1 MPAKAEEIVFSAK
14 IIGEIE
20 MSDIEL
26 LSVIER
32 YLNGEMNKDERA
44 RFEALRHDNP
54 AVDERV
60 KEHQDFTDKLKQ
72 YGERVE
78 FEGLLNAIHNE
89 IDVQA
94 LKDEFIHHPST
105 IVRIWRNH
113 HSKISLAASVA
124 IFAALSTLFLTGYLK
139 TQNQETK
146 VNNLVKDVEK
156 MKKNSA
162 TIGTIIH
169 NMNERPRTIAPDNYG
184 GIGTA
189 FAISSD
195 GYIVTNFHV
204 VDKAD
209 SIFIQNADGDAFHA
223 KIVSTDP
230 SSDLAVLKIT
240 DSHFK
245 SLGAL
250 PYGFKRGKSE
260 LGEDLFTL
268 GYSKDDAVYNKG
280 YLSSGNGY
288 KGDTVK
294 YQIASMDVNFGN
306 SGGPVLD
313 SHGNVVGVISQKQV
327 DGAAYAIKSKYLLKA
342 IQSDAATD
350 NLTLSSKSK
359 MANLSRIQ
367 QIEKLQ
373 NYVFMVKVY
382 NR

>member
-1 MPAKAEEIVFSAK
+1 MPAKAEKIVFSAK
-14 IIGEIE
+14 VIGEIE

-32 YLNGEMNKDERA
+32 YLNDEMSNDERA
-44 RFEALRHDNP
+44 RFEMLRHDNP
-54 AVDERV
+54 AVDARV
-60 KEHQDFTDKLKQ
+60 KEHQEFTDRLKQ

-94 LKDEFIHHPST
+94 LKDEFVHHPSM

-124 IFAALSTLFLTGYLK
+124 IFAALSTLFFTGYLK

-146 VNNLVKDVEK
+146 VDNLVKHVIAVENK
-156 MKKNSA
+156 IKLQEKNSH
-162 TIGTIIH
+162 T
-169 NMNERPRTIAPDNYG
+169 RVAPANYG
-184 GIGTA
+184 GIGTG

-204 VDKAD
+204 VERAD
-209 SIFIQNADGDAFHA
+209 SVWIQNADGDAFHA
-223 KIVSTDP
+223 KVVSSDP
-230 SSDLAVLKIT
+230 ASDLAVLKIT
-240 DSHFK
+240 DLNFK
-245 SLGAL
+245 SLGVL
-250 PYGFKRGKSE
+250 PYGFKRGKSD

-313 SHGNVVGVISQKQV
+313 SRGNIVGVISQKQEGA

-342 IQSDAATD
+342 IQSDTAT
-350 NLTLSSKSK
+350 NKLTLSSKSK
-359 MANLSRIQ
+359 MASLSRIQ
-367 QIEKLQ
+367 QIDKLQ